1 MISYSYEPIPD
12 NAPYAARYAFLE
24 QYASDN
30 SLSGLSSALPI
41 VHSLMLHAAES
52 DASRFHVQ
60 RTHMGYWQHALNVC
74 NLLID
79 LHIPLDR
86 QEEDILLCAALCHIL
101 PENLWFE
108 DLCSFVTK
116 DMGLLEEVYTI
127 VNNLFF
133 EDNNSGAEQDSYFMR
148 LRENKLSLM
157 IKLADRSNL
166 VAQLYIMSNWNARR
180 YIYETRN
187 FYFPMCTYA
196 KETYPQLFGAVSVL
210 MEKIRCLIEAVE
222 ILLNKYETKE
232 NELMQ
237 DILALEEENIILRR
251 MIDSVKKNP

>member
-1 MISYSYEPIPD
+1 MITYSFEPIPE
-12 NAPYAARYAFLE
+12 NTPYAARYAFLE
-24 QYASDN
+24 KYAAEHALN
-30 SLSGLSSALPI
+30 GLTSALPI
-41 VHSLMLHAAES
+41 VHSLMLHAAQS

-60 RTHMGYWQHALNVC
+60 RTHVGYLEHALSVC

-79 LHIPLDR
+79 LHIPLDQ
-86 QEEDILLCAALCHIL
+86 QEEDVLLCSALCHIL
-101 PENLWFE
+101 PENLRFE
-108 DLCSFVTK
+108 DLRSFVIEEMK
-116 DMGLLEEVYTI
+116 LPEEVYTI
-127 VNNLFF
+127 IDLLFF

-237 DILALEEENIILRR
+237 DILALEEENIILRG
-251 MIDSVKKNP
+251 MIESIKKNP